1 MKRVV
6 IYRDLSGGPV
16 TLNFIDKLPLRMLCS
31 KCGML
36 SKDMFEDPLSH
47 VFCSVCIF
55 ESSGVKKIHC
65 RHENKEVSVDEMVPS
80 VEVITFVKVS
90 LVFCPNN
97 GDDDACSK
105 YCCLKDLERHYLE
118 CEQTNIL
125 CSSCKGNVKGRGWV
139 QHTMSC
145 EQHVLQCRYCA
156 VAVPRHRLEEH
167 ERVCNENPG
176 AIWEVVQE
184 FVEPGN
190 TEKQLKIVSQIKSKH
205 AAHENKSQQVKA
217 TDGSKPAVI
226 NTDNEDHIMKC
237 QFCERRVKKKNV
249 CKHEEL
255 CQKKSKP
262 LPTNSTT
269 ASMNEAPEPCNRCS

>member
-1 MKRVV
+1 MMV
-6 IYRDLSGGPV
+6 
-16 TLNFIDKLPLRMLCS
+16 
-31 KCGML
+31 
-36 SKDMFEDPLSH
+36 
-47 VFCSVCIF
+47 
-55 ESSGVKKIHC
+55 VKKQ
-65 RHENKEVSVDEMVPS
+65 
-80 VEVITFVKVS
+80 TQ
-90 LVFCPNN
+90 
-97 GDDDACSK
+97 GSK
-105 YCCLKDLERHYLE
+105 KRGLIRCDSDIARNWRTRCTEKREQRHYLE

-269 ASMNEAPEPCNRCS
+269 ASMNEAPELMARGTTNEPRLGRRVSQQLPVMDRSSFLFCRHNISPLTM

>member
-156 VAVPRHRLEEH
+156 VAVPRHRLE
-167 ERVCNENPG
+167 
-176 AIWEVVQE
+176 
-184 FVEPGN
+184 
-190 TEKQLKIVSQIKSKH
+190 
-205 AAHENKSQQVKA
+205 
-217 TDGSKPAVI
+217 PAVI

-269 ASMNEAPEPCNRCS
+269 ASMNEAPELMARGTTNEPRLGRRVSQQLPVMDRSSFLFCRHNISPLTM